1 MVQVGQK
8 GGGVIMGEFVA
19 STLVVVVQPL
29 NHTFLWVSREKE
41 TAREIVIVLPSYNFA
56 THQPNQLRQS
66 QRSERKRNL
75 IKVD

>member
-1 MVQVGQK
+1 
-8 GGGVIMGEFVA
+8 MGEFVA
-19 STLVVVVQPL
+19 SAPVVVVVVVVQPL

-56 THQPNQLRQS
+56 THQPNQLRHS
-66 QRSERKRNL
+66 QRSETKRNL

>member
-1 MVQVGQK
+1 
-8 GGGVIMGEFVA
+8 MGEFVA
-19 STLVVVVQPL
+19 SAPVVVVALVQPL